1 MIEREKRRIC
11 ALIKLDHPVF
21 DCDGNYYMVNEDSL
35 ARTLCGRPFMMSV
48 CRGRIVEKWRKSGI
62 RVHET
67 SYMDGPCYE
76 YAACVA
82 AAVAVI
88 VAIL

>member
-1 MIEREKRRIC
+1 
-11 ALIKLDHPVF
+11 
-21 DCDGNYYMVNEDSL
+21 MVNEDSL
-35 ARTLCGRPFMMSV
+35 ARMHAVRASIYDVCMLWLEGCGKVEEVRKVFETLFKE
-48 CRGRIVEKWRKSGI
+48 IVHPS
-62 RVHET
+62 T
-67 SYMDGPCYE
+67 SYMKGPCYE